1 MMNQGNLHQGCGTR
15 KFLTTRITLKTNCLM
30 LKDDEEMRAIFFVGT
45 AGSGKS
51 TMVGAGRE
59 WFNGRGTNAM
69 TLNLDPGAERLPYVP
84 DIDVRDYVH
93 LDEVMDRYGLGPNGA
108 IIVSSDLIAEDFGE
122 ILEEAEQYDPDYLLV
137 DTPGQLELFVFRAS
151 GTYIIEAFRRE
162 EVITAFLID
171 PFLAQTASSF
181 TSILLLSATVQLRL
195 GVPIARVL
203 SKSDMLTEDQLE
215 RIDNWMSDP
224 DKLHDALLSESGPA
238 KSLATQICSLLFQT
252 QGGFDLIKVSSVQG
266 WGFEDL
272 YTHIQMVYEASD
284 DFIVPP

>member
-1 MMNQGNLHQGCGTR
+1 MNQGNLHQGRRRR
-15 KFLTTRITLKTNCLM
+15 KFLETQITVKRNGLM
-30 LKDDEEMRAIFFVGT
+30 LKDDEEMRAIFFIGT

-51 TMVGAGRE
+51 TMVGAGKD
-59 WFNGRGTNAM
+59 WFQERGTSAM

-108 IIVSSDLIAEDFGE
+108 IIVSSDLMAEDFGE

-151 GTYIIEAFRRE
+151 GAFIIEAFSKE

-171 PFLAQTASSF
+171 PFLTQTASSF
-181 TSILLLSATVQLRL
+181 TSILLLSTTVQLRL
-195 GVPIARVL
+195 GVPVARVL
-203 SKSDMLTEDQLE
+203 SKSDMLTQEQLE
-215 RIDNWMSDP
+215 RIDEWVSDP
-224 DKLHDALLSESGPA
+224 DKLHEALLSETGA
-238 KSLATQICSLLFQT
+238 GKSLATQVCSLLYET
-252 QGGFDLIKVSSVQG
+252 EGGFELIKVSSAQG

-272 YTHIQMVYEASD
+272 YTQIQMAYEASD
-284 DFIVPP
+284 DFIVPG